1 MRKRA
6 AEAETKWSRV
16 MRKRENEEAE
26 GKWSRVMRKRQ
37 ENDEDDVKNE
47 ENEADHEVEV
57 DEEEEEHRGILQG
70 EANPEEDYVAESF
83 FY

>member
-37 ENDEDDVKNE
+37 ENEEEDEDKNE
-47 ENEADHEVEV
+47 EDEADREEVEDQV
-57 DEEEEEHRGILQG
+57 DEHRGILQG